1 MTIGFEVLHYQTIED
16 TIACVSSIN
25 NHVKEPVIVIVDNAS
40 PNGSGKKL
48 AELYKN
54 NNNIKVLLSGD
65 NLGFAKG
72 NNLGYEYLK
81 SNYTCD
87 FICCINNDTLLIEDD
102 LEDKIADIYDKEQ
115 FGILAPKVIL
125 KDNSIQSFNP
135 VLHDIEY
142 YQRELKIW
150 TENDSYSKYLK
161 SKGIIIFLQAYF
173 PRIMGVIR
181 KKKQKI
187 TKAYDSSMKNVVLHG
202 CFLIFSKKYIDKF
215 DQAFNPCTF
224 MYREEELLF
233 IRTQKE
239 SLITL
244 YSTDI
249 IIKHMEDAATNSI
262 YANKEAKY
270 QFMRQNQ
277 INSLKILIEE
287 IKAFG
292 V

>member
-16 TIACVSSIN
+16 TISCVSSIN

-54 NNNIKVLLSGD
+54 HNNIKVILSEE

-72 NNLGYEYLK
+72 NNIGYEYLK
-81 SNYTCD
+81 VNYNCD
-87 FICCINNDTLLIEDD
+87 FICCINNDTLLVEGDF
-102 LEDKIADIYDKEQ
+102 EDKIVDIYNKEK
-115 FGILAPKVIL
+115 FGILAPKVLL

-135 VLHDIEY
+135 VFHNIDY
-142 YQRELKIW
+142 YQKELKIW
-150 TENDSYSKYLK
+150 TENDNYSKYLK
-161 SKGIIIFLQAYF
+161 SKGNIVFLQAYF

-181 KKKQKI
+181 KGKQKI
-187 TKAYDSSMKNVVLHG
+187 TKAYDHSIKNVVLHG

-215 DQAFNPCTF
+215 DQAFNPSTF

-233 IRTQKE
+233 IRAQKE

-249 IIKHMEDAATNSI
+249 IVKHMEDAATNSI

-277 INSLKILIEE
+277 INSLKILIKEMKE
-287 IKAFG
+287 LG